1 MIFVLTIINNVNNVV
16 RTKIIGHYSLLVT
29 HYSEYKHPLVSVHN
43 VILWR
48 VFFYIKLNNKEHIK
62 RKIAENLA
70 YLFCQYFN
78 MNVSKRRNCIAI
90 DDAFTNLSCN

>member
-1 MIFVLTIINNVNNVV
+1 M
-16 RTKIIGHYSLLVT
+16 SA
-29 HYSEYKHPLVSVHN
+29 HN

-62 RKIAENLA
+62 RKRKSIAENLA

-78 MNVSKRRNCIAI
+78 MNVSKRRNCIVI
-90 DDAFTNLSCN
+90 DDVLYKFVM